1 VKSSL
6 TSETRQAE
14 IKDKAENPFLRP
26 PYWSPGY
33 VPEPINPDAS
43 KADLRHRLKACITQM
58 HTFCYDKEVTLRPG
72 EIFWPRKA
80 WLCELSECIWRL
92 SSLHRRGRNDL
103 WSRVVA
109 IDNRYPALKLS
120 SKIEKLVDRAA
131 KLCYEP
137 TASAI
142 QRQAIAGNQAA
153 HDRFAA
159 VQRCHDGRSKISSE
173 NWEPYRE
180 ILRPLPAESCA
191 DKVEQLVADWWR
203 NDLSP
208 DKPWNDLASWLST
221 IGNACL
227 VAKLVGPDSPYFF
240 YATLS
245 ECESR
250 RRRRTLATKR
260 QKKYRRRMNDPI
272 LRALKR
278 LLGTPSSDSGDKAE
292 K

>member
-1 VKSSL
+1 
-6 TSETRQAE
+6 
-14 IKDKAENPFLRP
+14 
-26 PYWSPGY
+26 
-33 VPEPINPDAS
+33 
-43 KADLRHRLKACITQM
+43 M

-131 KLCYEP
+131 KLYYEP

-153 HDRFAA
+153 HDCFAA

-208 DKPWNDLASWLST
+208 DNRGTTWHPGSPQSATPVWRQNWSVPTPLTFFTPHSL
-221 IGNACL
+221 NA
-227 VAKLVGPDSPYFF
+227 
-240 YATLS
+240 
-245 ECESR
+245 
-250 RRRRTLATKR
+250 
-260 QKKYRRRMNDPI
+260 
-272 LRALKR
+272 RA
-278 LLGTPSSDSGDKAE
+278 GGGAE
-292 K
+292 H